1 MPGHAAR
8 PQIDGLEQ
16 SNGSDEVRFHNWLI
30 QQIAAQK
37 NSTSTI
43 YGNIPL
49 NPDAVLLSTGEAGFR
64 PILCGS

>member
-1 MPGHAAR
+1 MSGHAAR

-37 NSTSTI
+37 KFYIDNF
-43 YGNIPL
+43 GP
-49 NPDAVLLSTGEAGFR
+49 TGIIVGR
-64 PILCGS
+64 G